1 MPGPGAAAAWPGPTR
16 ARGPYTTRPPARP
29 ETDVAGPQSDRW
41 RCCSSA
47 PDQRPLLRPWVYVA
61 GDTVW
66 RGQARPALAPPSG
79 TQVASHSFE
88 YRATW
93 PAAGARARPGHQLA
107 GRKGCVSCR
116 SCVSCMCAGHWP
128 EEYFGLVCPL
138 ARTRARGDKPRAGTG
153 HVPPAGVGSRPP
165 PPEPGR
171 VTSPQSP
178 AWTSQRG
185 CPPQLTARAEG
196 GTECG
201 AGPLHACG
209 RPQPVRL
216 RPVGPSRNPCHHQPI
231 PKAWKG
237 RNVKCE
243 IKRPARVP
251 GRAEGPAARGAPL
264 ALPRR
269 KPHRGRRSCADVR
282 DVSWGA
288 AGAGR
293 ALPGLQLESVGG

>member
-1 MPGPGAAAAWPGPTR
+1 M
-16 ARGPYTTRPPARP
+16 
-29 ETDVAGPQSDRW
+29 
-41 RCCSSA
+41 
-47 PDQRPLLRPWVYVA
+47 
-61 GDTVW
+61 
-66 RGQARPALAPPSG
+66 
-79 TQVASHSFE
+79 ASHSFE

-243 IKRPARVP
+243 IKRPARAP
-251 GRAEGPAARGAPL
+251 GRAEGPAARRAPL
-264 ALPRR
+264 SLLRRGPRR
-269 KPHRGRRSCADVR
+269 WMLASGSPPRRAYRRVVGRASACLPARRELDRDRAARRGALGAERTTMGAARGRRSVACA
-282 DVSWGA
+282 
-288 AGAGR
+288 
-293 ALPGLQLESVGG
+293 

>member
-1 MPGPGAAAAWPGPTR
+1 MQASYFLGIHIFP
-16 ARGPYTTRPPARP
+16 
-29 ETDVAGPQSDRW
+29 
-41 RCCSSA
+41 
-47 PDQRPLLRPWVYVA
+47 
-61 GDTVW
+61 VW

-216 RPVGPSRNPCHHQPI
+216 RPVGPSRSPCHHH
-231 PKAWKG
+231 
-237 RNVKCE
+237 
-243 IKRPARVP
+243 
-251 GRAEGPAARGAPL
+251 GRAGGTNQTSISRSVH
-264 ALPRR
+264 PRR
-269 KPHRGRRSCADVR
+269 ILPLRSRILTGDSNINPSRVSSVTLVGLRLGLAASLAAWRDAWPATTDRPVWPASRGVTRQD
-282 DVSWGA
+282 
-288 AGAGR
+288 
-293 ALPGLQLESVGG
+293 

>member
-1 MPGPGAAAAWPGPTR
+1 M
-16 ARGPYTTRPPARP
+16 
-29 ETDVAGPQSDRW
+29 
-41 RCCSSA
+41 
-47 PDQRPLLRPWVYVA
+47 
-61 GDTVW
+61 
-66 RGQARPALAPPSG
+66 
-79 TQVASHSFE
+79 
-88 YRATW
+88 
-93 PAAGARARPGHQLA
+93 
-107 GRKGCVSCR
+107 SCR

-216 RPVGPSRNPCHHQPI
+216 RPVGPSRSPCHHQPI

-243 IKRPARVP
+243 IKRPARAP

-264 ALPRR
+264 SLSWRRPHWGRLAYTSGQQWAVALAGPTG
-269 KPHRGRRSCADVR
+269 RGRGCGLSTRAAGQAPAWATC
-282 DVSWGA
+282 VSPPPHTQPPSPPPAAGTGGGA
-288 AGAGR
+288 AGE
-293 ALPGLQLESVGG
+293 ALVGMFTGGPGLPAGGLGGPLPAASEARGRPTRLLCAVRPPRPPHGA

>member
-1 MPGPGAAAAWPGPTR
+1 MTHSGAIGPWPFACPARVPQLRDPGLLGPAARTR
-16 ARGPYTTRPPARP
+16 RGPARP

-201 AGPLHACG
+201 AGPLHASC

-216 RPVGPSRNPCHHQPI
+216 RPVGPSRSPCHPH
-231 PKAWKG
+231 
-237 RNVKCE
+237 
-243 IKRPARVP
+243 
-251 GRAEGPAARGAPL
+251 GRAGGTNQTSISSSFH
-264 ALPRR
+264 PR
-269 KPHRGRRSCADVR
+269 SIY
-282 DVSWGA
+282 
-288 AGAGR
+288 
-293 ALPGLQLESVGG
+293 L